1 MRGFV
6 RRVGKKLMYAQVIVD
21 IAHSQVDRIFEYSCD
36 DDLKAGSRVKVPFG
50 GRVVDGFVAGLSSHS
65 AFPPE
70 KIKPVAYVYDEPPA
84 FCEECFTL
92 MHELSA
98 RYPLPKASCLRLFVP
113 AEMRA
118 GTFPRVEQQPSRSIT
133 DE

>member
-6 RRVGKKLMYAQVIVD
+6 RRVGNKLMYAQVIVD

-36 DDLKAGSRVKVPFG
+36 DSLKAGSRVKVPFG

-84 FCEECFTL
+84 F
-92 MHELSA
+92 
-98 RYPLPKASCLRLFVP
+98 
-113 AEMRA
+113 
-118 GTFPRVEQQPSRSIT
+118 
-133 DE
+133 